1 MHLCFL
7 LLAVDFPGSL
17 HSICS
22 WTLVPAHRH
31 TSPPLQ
37 TLSAWALKD
46 HCLSSQWKRLLAEL
60 EKLSRSFATLPFRP
74 SFQVCILNFTA
85 LLSCF
90 LYTNTC

>member
-1 MHLCFL
+1 MHLCFV

-17 HSICS
+17 HSICLCM
-22 WTLVPAHRH
+22 LVPAHRH

-46 HCLSSQWKRLLAEL
+46 QCLSSQWKRLLTEL
-60 EKLSRSFATLPFRP
+60 EKLSRYFVTLPFHP
-74 SFQVCILNFTA
+74 SFQVRILNLTA
-85 LLSCF
+85 FLSCF